1 LKQTYQLTERL
12 PAESPTRFPDIIRA
26 DLVRLI
32 SAWMDRR
39 RNGRSRT
46 GVRQLEDRRFLVHF
60 RNMCLRV
67 KWLIKV
73 DKAASN
79 QAS

>member
-1 LKQTYQLTERL
+1 
-12 PAESPTRFPDIIRA
+12 
-26 DLVRLI
+26 
-32 SAWMDRR
+32 
-39 RNGRSRT
+39 
-46 GVRQLEDRRFLVHF
+46 LEDRRFLVHF
-60 RNMCLRV
+60 RDMFLRV